1 MTEEYILILGSKPES
16 KFPNIRVNK
25 IYSANG
31 AAERAL
37 EYKLKYP
44 NIPHVALISSRDFDE
59 NDKVKSRVVKSKPDR
74 IFCSPGSVHL
84 PDELKDT
91 SFEFKSIK
99 ERFNF
104 QTKFYKLGSLDMLF
118 GELFYDT
125 NILKIFK
132 HIYRCISYKGF
143 DGVTTGL
150 YSIMLAATEN
160 PKAKIIVSGIGLV
173 EGGHFYEKDAY
184 GYVSKRQTELNTKV
198 KKTHSNSYRNTA
210 RSRVERFLVGR
221 FKNIFK
227 KKIITVDVSMAKH
240 GNIKKWEGDVF

>member
-1 MTEEYILILGSKPES
+1 MTEEYILILGSKPDS
-16 KFPNIRVNK
+16 KFPNVKVKK

-37 EYKLKYP
+37 EYKLRYP

-59 NDKVKSRVVKSKPDR
+59 NDKVKSRVIKSKPDR
-74 IFCSPGSVHL
+74 IFCSPGLANL
-84 PDELKDT
+84 PNELKDT
-91 SFEFKSIK
+91 NFEYKNIK

-104 QTKFYKLGSLDMLF
+104 QTKFYKFGSFDMLF
-118 GELFYDT
+118 GELFYET
-125 NILKIFK
+125 SILKIFK
-132 HIYRCISYKGF
+132 HMYRCISYKGF

-150 YSIMLAATEN
+150 YSIMLAVAEN

-184 GYVSKRQTELNTKV
+184 GYVSKRQTELL
-198 KKTHSNSYRNTA
+198 KKGKKIHSNSYRNTA

-227 KKIITVDVSMAKH
+227 RKIITVDESMAKN